1 MNNDTRGLLF
11 VAAVAGGFV
20 FVAPS
25 TLPVQKQSAPAAK
38 SQPAPK
44 VQPVQKTSTPS
55 QRTTPTP
62 RPRPAISR
70 PERKAVKKQTAA
82 PKQKRGPTASQCADL
97 RDGID
102 RHGITIVR
110 AGARLRGYSTE
121 DFNWAHQ
128 RCGL

>member
-62 RPRPAISR
+62 RPAISR
-70 PERKAVKKQTAA
+70 PERRAVKKQTAA
-82 PKQKRGPTASQCADL
+82 PKQRRGPTASQCAEL
-97 RDGID
+97 RDGIND
-102 RHGITIVR
+102 HGITIVR

-121 DFNWAHQ
+121 DFNWARQ

>member
-1 MNNDTRGLLF
+1 MLGVL
-11 VAAVAGGFV
+11 AVVGTIIVSPVLNRPATPQKSTV
-20 FVAPS
+20 VAPKAN
-25 TLPVQKQSAPAAK
+25 PVP
-38 SQPAPK
+38 
-44 VQPVQKTSTPS
+44 KTSVPA
-55 QRTTPTP
+55 QRTQPLP
-62 RPRPAISR
+62 RPRPPTAIVR

>member
-11 VAAVAGGFV
+11 VAAVAGGLV

-25 TLPVQKQSAPAAK
+25 VPPGQKQSAPAAK

-70 PERKAVKKQTAA
+70 PERKTVKKQQKVA
-82 PKQKRGPTASQCADL
+82 PQQRPSASQCAQM
-97 RDGID
+97 RGGID
-102 RHGITIVR
+102 TIGRSGVR
-110 AGARLRGYSTE
+110 TAARVRGYSE
-121 DFNWAHQ
+121 EQIDGAFRHC
-128 RCGL
+128 RL